1 MMDKIVNYCATTLLL
16 PYPIGR
22 RWFYKLIY
30 FIEKEALSNRP
41 WKDYNEKL
49 CGTMLTGWA
58 CKLRGSYLLLRNIAF
73 SQYKVHFP
81 GYTQQP
87 TNNSIPSSFPQTC
100 TLIENAPISA
110 VTNTSR
116 EKKIVEWHPLEEGGN
131 DHHAHHG
138 ILRLTF
144 AHWTPIGVRTGESMT
159 VKLEW
164 YGGHI
169 EKFFFCN
176 SMFFFSPTDTRHF
189 QTWHLILHSWLRGN
203 SYQFVSRFLF
213 RSMLALAPFTAW
225 QVLRF

>member
-1 MMDKIVNYCATTLLL
+1 MDKIVNYCATTLLL
-16 PYPIGR
+16 PCPIGR

-58 CKLRGSYLLLRNIAF
+58 WKLRGSYLLLRNIAF

-87 TNNSIPSSFPQTC
+87 TNNSIPSSFPQTF
-100 TLIENAPISA
+100 TLIENEPISA
-110 VTNTSR
+110 VTNTSL
-116 EKKIVEWHPLEEGGN
+116 EKNLSNDTHWKRGVMTTMCTMEYYDWPLLIEHPLAWE
-131 DHHAHHG
+131 
-138 ILRLTF
+138 R
-144 AHWTPIGVRTGESMT
+144 GESMT

-164 YGGHI
+164 YGGQHI

-176 SMFFFSPTDTRHF
+176 SMFFFFSHRYPPFSD
-189 QTWHLILHSWLRGN
+189 
-203 SYQFVSRFLF
+203 V
-213 RSMLALAPFTAW
+213 ALDPA
-225 QVLRF
+225 